1 MLSYFEN
8 LHLKYRK
15 IKEHLVDEESVK
27 LFDARV
33 EYTLSGEWEKVEAIF
48 FDKTKK
54 WYCKELKKFLHK
66 FSEKKILY
74 YLGQVCLEKRQNS
87 T

>member
-48 FDKTKK
+48 LTKQRSGIVK
-54 WYCKELKKFLHK
+54 
-66 FSEKKILY
+66 
-74 YLGQVCLEKRQNS
+74 N
-87 T
+87 

>member
-48 FDKTKK
+48 
-54 WYCKELKKFLHK
+54 
-66 FSEKKILY
+66 
-74 YLGQVCLEKRQNS
+74 
-87 T
+87 